1 MTSDLSTL
9 VRRHLAAENSHDLA
23 RTLATLHPDCV
34 FRDHATG
41 QTWRGHEGASA
52 HYLHWW
58 RTFEVSVERGPEQQA
73 FWAADVY
80 VAQATWRGRHVGAF
94 LGIPPTGRPL
104 VQPFTVFVRFKDGL
118 MAGEEFF
125 YDLASLLHQLGT
137 DRIPELAS
145 LAYRT

>member
-1 MTSDLSTL
+1 MAH
-9 VRRHLAAENSHDLA
+9 VR
-23 RTLATLHPDCV
+23 
-34 FRDHATG
+34 G
-41 QTWRGHEGASA
+41 QCGA
-52 HYLHWW
+52 
-58 RTFEVSVERGPEQQA
+58 RGPEQQA